1 MVAQAVLDKLESLPV
16 QSGCY
21 IFRDDKGGTLYIGKA
36 KNLRSRVRSYFQE
49 GSSDTR
55 AFLPLLRRTV
65 ADLETVVVG
74 SEKEAAI
81 LENRLIK
88 EQKPRF
94 NVKLRDDKE
103 FLSLRL
109 DLRDRWPK
117 LDVMRKPQPDG
128 AKYFGP
134 YPSATSARR
143 TLHLINKHFQ
153 LRTCSDT
160 EMAGRDRPC
169 LQYQIKRCPAPC
181 VYEVDREAY
190 LGQARSVGLFL
201 EGRHDELTGELE
213 QRMRD
218 ASRTMRFEEAAAYRD
233 QLRAVRDVQE
243 GQRLVGDRDVDQDV
257 VGMHREGDLVELS
270 MMYVRRGR
278 VTDTATFSL
287 RGVEVDDDE
296 VIAGMLRQYYDELI
310 EEAAGAGAT
319 MLPDEVVVPVMPEG
333 ADGVAEWLSENKGKA
348 VRIVSPQRGDRKK
361 LLELATENAAHAFRE
376 KKRASDDVAAR
387 LSQLQQKL
395 RLPKLP
401 RRIECIDISHL
412 GGQDTVGAIVALR
425 DALPD
430 KKRYRTFHV
439 QTVQGG
445 DDYGAMREVLLR
457 RFKRAIGQKPP
468 IPLAPVAGMPG
479 VGRATAEALA
489 ASEPADTTEPPPSA
503 TDGST
508 QSEEMQIDDTPD
520 APPVEEVVDRSME
533 GVVLAPLDDS
543 DIWSLPDLLVVDGG
557 RGQLNVARQAAR
569 ELGLTELPIVGLA
582 KERENTA
589 GVTMVDRVF
598 LPGQKNG
605 ILLRP
610 QTASLALLARARD
623 EAHRF
628 SNKAREKLGKARRFR
643 STLDGIPGVGPK
655 TRTALLEALGSIEA
669 IATASDERLKA
680 VPGVND
686 RVLKG
691 LRDALGTPG

>member
-16 QSGCY
+16 QPGCY
-21 IFRDDKGGTLYIGKA
+21 IFRDDKGATLYIGKA
-36 KNLRSRVRSYFQE
+36 KSLRSRVRSYFQE

-74 SEKEAAI
+74 TEKEAAI

-88 EQKPRF
+88 EAKPRF

-109 DLRDRWPK
+109 DLRDRWPR

-128 AKYFGP
+128 ARYFGP

-153 LRTCSDT
+153 LRTCTDA

-201 EGRHDELTGELE
+201 EGRHDELSGELE
-213 QRMRD
+213 VRMRD
-218 ASRTMRFEEAAAYRD
+218 ASRAMRFEEAATYRD

-243 GQRLVGDRDVDQDV
+243 GQRIVGDRDVDQDV
-257 VGMHREGDLVELS
+257 IGMHREGDLVELA

-296 VIAGMLRQYYDELI
+296 VIAGMLRQYYDELL
-310 EEAAGAGAT
+310 EEAGGAEST
-319 MLPDEVVVPVMPEG
+319 LLPDEVVVPVMPEG
-333 ADGVAEWLSENKGKA
+333 ADGVAEWLSERKGRA
-348 VRIVSPQRGDRKK
+348 VRIVSPQRGDRRK

-376 KKRASDDVAAR
+376 KKRASDDVASR
-387 LSQLQQKL
+387 LAQLQEKL
-395 RLPKLP
+395 RLPRLP

-457 RFKRAIGQKPP
+457 RFKRAIGVRPP
-468 IPLAPVAGMPG
+468 IALGPPLPGLPG
-479 VGRATAEALA
+479 VARPAPEALL
-489 ASEPADTTEPPPSA
+489 EPEPPSAADTT
-503 TDGST
+503 
-508 QSEEMQIDDTPD
+508 SEELEVDDTPD
-520 APPVEEVVDRSME
+520 PPAVGEEAPGGEEAAGRAME
-533 GVVLAPLDDS
+533 GVVLAPLDDT
-543 DIWSLPDLLVVDGG
+543 DTWSLPDLLVVDGG

-569 ELGLTELPIVGLA
+569 A
-582 KERENTA
+582 
-589 GVTMVDRVF
+589 
-598 LPGQKNG
+598 
-605 ILLRP
+605 
-610 QTASLALLARARD
+610 
-623 EAHRF
+623 
-628 SNKAREKLGKARRFR
+628 
-643 STLDGIPGVGPK
+643 
-655 TRTALLEALGSIEA
+655 
-669 IATASDERLKA
+669 
-680 VPGVND
+680 
-686 RVLKG
+686 
-691 LRDALGTPG
+691 

>member
-16 QSGCY
+16 QPGCY
-21 IFRDDKGGTLYIGKA
+21 IFRDDKGATLYIGKA
-36 KNLRSRVRSYFQE
+36 KSLRSRVRSYFQE

-88 EQKPRF
+88 EAKPRF

-109 DLRDRWPK
+109 DLRDRWPR

-128 AKYFGP
+128 ARYFGP

-153 LRTCSDT
+153 LRTCTDA

-190 LGQARSVGLFL
+190 LAQARSVGLFL
-201 EGRHDELTGELE
+201 EGRHDELSGELE
-213 QRMRD
+213 VRMRD
-218 ASRTMRFEEAAAYRD
+218 ASRAMRFEEAATYRD

-243 GQRLVGDRDVDQDV
+243 GQRIVGDRDVDQDV
-257 VGMHREGDLVELS
+257 VGMHREGDLVELA

-296 VIAGMLRQYYDELI
+296 VIAGMLRQYYDELL
-310 EEAAGAGAT
+310 EEAGGAEAT
-319 MLPDEVVVPVMPEG
+319 LLPDEVVVPVMPEG
-333 ADGVAEWLSENKGKA
+333 ADGVAEWLSERKGRA
-348 VRIVSPQRGDRKK
+348 VRVVSPQRGDRRK

-376 KKRASDDVAAR
+376 KKRASDDVASR
-387 LSQLQQKL
+387 LAQLQEKL
-395 RLPKLP
+395 RLPRLP

-457 RFKRAIGQKPP
+457 RFKRAIGARPP
-468 IPLAPVAGMPG
+468 IALGAPIPGLPG
-479 VGRATAEALA
+479 VARPAPEALVS
-489 ASEPADTTEPPPSA
+489 SEEAPPSAADTT
-503 TDGST
+503 
-508 QSEEMQIDDTPD
+508 SEELHIDDTPD
-520 APPVEEVVDRSME
+520 APAAEDAAEETAGRAME
-533 GVVLAPLDDS
+533 GVVLAPLDDT
-543 DIWSLPDLLVVDGG
+543 DTWSLPDLLVVDGG

-569 ELGLTELPIVGLA
+569 ELGLTDLPIVGLA

-643 STLDGIPGVGPK
+643 SSLDGIPGVGPK
-655 TRTALLEALGSIEA
+655 TRVALLDALGSIEA
-669 IATASDERLKA
+669 IAQASDEKLRA
-680 VPGVND
+680 IPGVNEK
-686 RVLKG
+686 VLRG
-691 LRDALGTPG
+691 LREALGPTS